1 MDKILSA
8 RVDESVIKTIGNL
21 ALTLRTTKKAV
32 IEAAV
37 LAYSEKTEKGKT
49 TDPLEQTLG
58 AWKRAEAP
66 EETLVH
72 GKATFR
78 TAMERHRR

>member
-8 RVDESVIKTIGNL
+8 RVDESVIKKIRTL
-21 ALTLRTTKKAV
+21 ALRLRMTKKAV

-37 LAYSEKTEKGKT
+37 MAYSEKTEKGKG

-58 AWKRAEAP
+58 AWKRAESP
-66 EETLVH
+66 EETIGR
-72 GKATFR
+72 GKSAFR